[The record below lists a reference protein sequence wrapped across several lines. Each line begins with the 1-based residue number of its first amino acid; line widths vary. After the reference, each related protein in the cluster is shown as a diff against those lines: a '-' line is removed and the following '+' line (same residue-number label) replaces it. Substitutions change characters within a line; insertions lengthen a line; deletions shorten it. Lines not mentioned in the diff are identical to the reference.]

1 MVFCIFFKKV
11 IFGPKYEVLLG
22 EAVVSLSL
30 WTRKLLGSA
39 LLMSE
44 LVLVTGIQCT
54 GNLGITASG
63 ARRSAAEV
71 WPAQTKK
78 WSRSFLNNI

>member
-1 MVFCIFFKKV
+1 MLLYVFFKV
-11 IFGPKYEVLLG
+11 IFGPKYAVLLG

-30 WTRKLLGSA
+30 WTRKLLGSV

-54 GNLGITASG
+54 EILGITASG
-63 ARRSAAEV
+63 AHRSAVEV
-71 WPAQTKK
+71 WPTHKK
-78 WSRSFLNNI
+78 KQQIFP

>member
-1 MVFCIFFKKV
+1 M
-11 IFGPKYEVLLG
+11 LLG

-30 WTRKLLGSA
+30 WTRKLLGSV

-44 LVLVTGIQCT
+44 LGLVTGTQCT

-71 WPAQTKK
+71 WPA
-78 WSRSFLNNI
+78 